1 MFEAA
6 IRNKNV
12 LQLAKDNGQ
21 NRYQRPTTKQ
31 TVEKKDGFMQTDKGK
46 DWLQSKEKCLLVA
59 RVLHSL

>member
-21 NRYQRPTTKQ
+21 NRYQQPTTKQ
-31 TVEKKDGFMQTDKGK
+31 TVEKKDGFMQTDK

-59 RVLHSL
+59 RVLLTLTS